1 MDKLF
6 IRELY
11 LEKIREYYDSTGI
24 IKIITG
30 VKGAGKSSILQMI
43 IDELNAQSV
52 PSENIIEIN
61 LDKRPYKGIKNSE
74 QLLKAIADKTRGL
87 EGTRYLF
94 IDDISHVGDYEKAM
108 NICYED
114 GRYSVFITASSKYI
128 LRPEHLKKLVA
139 HYIEYEIYTLT
150 FREYLDMKRFYGKRI
165 SRNMQEEFIKY
176 MMEGSFPKVVRD
188 ELIDGQHS
196 YARQILED
204 IYETEVRKNKRIK
217 NRQMFDAIKEYV
229 IRNFATTMSIK
240 DMQSYL
246 SETLGTP
253 VRKET
258 LYNYLNILEDVY
270 IVNKCSRVDITDKRY
285 LKGKER
291 YYLSDLSFYY
301 AIDIYN
307 TLDYETSLQ
316 NVVYN
321 YAKANDYTVGVG
333 KIGSLEVDFIMQDV
347 NMDYLYV
354 QVVRYIN
361 NKVDENWE
369 HPEEDVEYEPLEKI
383 HDYYPKYIMSLDKL
397 LRKRSGIKHRNV
409 FEFMENEEMF

>member
-43 IDELNAQSV
+43 IDELKAQSV

-165 SRNMQEEFIKY
+165 SRNTQEEFIKY

-217 NRQMFDAIKEYV
+217 NRKMFDAIKEYV

-246 SETLGTP
+246 SETLGTS

-301 AIDIYN
+301 AIDMYN

>member
-1 MDKLF
+1 MDNLYV
-6 IRELY
+6 RELY

-24 IKIITG
+24 IKILTG
-30 VKGAGKSSILQMI
+30 VKGCGKSCILEMI
-43 IDELNAQSV
+43 IDELRSQSV
-52 PSENIIEIN
+52 PNENIIEIN

-94 IDDISHVGDYEKAM
+94 IDNISHVKDYEDAM

-114 GRYSVFITASSKYI
+114 GRYSVFITASNRYI
-128 LRPEHLKKLVA
+128 LRPEHVKKLIA

-150 FREYLDMKRFYGKRI
+150 FSEYLDMKKFYDKKI
-165 SRNMQEEFIKY
+165 SRNHQEEFIKY
-176 MMEGSFPKVVRD
+176 MMEGSFPKVVRYD
-188 ELIDGQHS
+188 LLDGQHS
-196 YARQILED
+196 YAKGVLED
-204 IYETEVRKNKRIK
+204 IYEQEVRHNKRIK
-217 NRQMFDAIKEYV
+217 NKEMFDAIKEYIV
-229 IRNFATTMSIK
+229 RNFATTISIK
-240 DMQSYL
+240 DMQESL
-246 SETLGTP
+246 HRRLG
-253 VRKET
+253 VSIRKET
-258 LYNYLNILEDVY
+258 LYNYLGVLEDVY
-270 IVNKCSRVDITDKRY
+270 IVNKCSRVDIGDKRF

-301 AIDIYN
+301 AIDMYN

-333 KIGSLEVDFIMQDV
+333 KIGSLQVDFIMQDV

-369 HPEEDVEYEPLEKI
+369 HPEEDIEYEPLEKI

-409 FEFMENEEMF
+409 FEFMENGQMF

>member
-165 SRNMQEEFIKY
+165 SRNTQEEFIKY

-188 ELIDGQHS
+188 DLIDGQHS

-246 SETLGTP
+246 SETLGTS

-270 IVNKCSRVDITDKRY
+270 IVNKCSRVDIIDKRY

-409 FEFMENEEMF
+409 FEFMEDEEMF